1 MLSSDSLLVQIQQSL
16 MDISALWP
24 QGSGYLNQHENTQTF
39 VCSCFLHLATK
50 GDVNMQNKTH
60 IRTSG

>member
-16 MDISALWP
+16 MDISVLQP

-39 VCSCFLHLATK
+39 CL
-50 GDVNMQNKTH
+50 
-60 IRTSG
+60 